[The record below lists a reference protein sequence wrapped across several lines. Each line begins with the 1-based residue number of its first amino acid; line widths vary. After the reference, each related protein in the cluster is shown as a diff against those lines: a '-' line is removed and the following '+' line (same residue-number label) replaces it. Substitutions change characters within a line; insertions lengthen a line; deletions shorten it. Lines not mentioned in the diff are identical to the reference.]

1 MMRSLDILV
10 VDDDRDNANSLGELF
25 EMDGHRVEVVY
36 TGREA
41 IFAYLKNDFDVAFV
55 DVIMPGMNGVESFM
69 EIRKLRPHANV
80 YMMSGYSVEEL
91 LKQAMAQG
99 ALGIL
104 QKPADPETLIKM
116 VKDVGEN
123 GLIVAQGVGSQFAAE
138 ISSHAQGHGTQCHV
152 VNQAHSSLGAS
163 KQGEMVVLDMNCAL
177 IDSMGY
183 YNNLRKAGDMP
194 PTIILA
200 PQAVVP
206 SGRET
211 LRDLKLTGILNKP
224 FDPEYLISQLHV
236 LAS

>member
-1 MMRSLDILV
+1 MKSLNILV

-69 EIRKLRPHANV
+69 EIRKLRPQANV

-91 LKQAMAQG
+91 LKQALAQG

-104 QKPADPETLIKM
+104 HKPADPETLIRM

-123 GLIVAQGVGSQFAAE
+123 GLIVAQGIGSHFASE
-138 ISSHAQGHGTQCHV
+138 ISKHAQGNGTNCHV
-152 VNQAHSSLGAS
+152 INQAHAAIGLSM
-163 KQGEMVVLDMNCAL
+163 QGEMVVLDMNCAL

-183 YNNLRKAGDMP
+183 YTNLRKSGDMP

-200 PQAVVP
+200 PQVDVP

-211 LRDLKLTGILNKP
+211 LRDLNLTGILNKP